1 MVEQTK
7 WHKRRWI
14 ALAFLG
20 FSLLVISLDTT
31 VVNLALPSISRSLGS
46 SASGLQWIV
55 DAYILVF
62 ASTLL
67 TLGSIGDRIGRK
79 RTLQIGLIAFGLFS
93 LGGALSNSTGMLI
106 GMRAMMGLAGAAM
119 MPSTLSILT
128 ATFRD
133 PKERAQAIAMWAA
146 VFALG
151 SGIGPLVGGYLLEH
165 FEWESVF
172 FINLPIVAIGLIG
185 GYFFIQD
192 SRDEHPRRVDVV
204 GSLLSVAGL
213 FALVYGIIE
222 AGQTSWTE
230 PRVVYSFAAAA
241 VLLTVFALS
250 EWRSPEPMLPLRFF
264 KNMSFTGANMALTLI
279 SFAMFGIMF
288 FMSQYFQTVQSY
300 SALQAGVRLLPMAGI
315 SFLAAVMSARVAQR
329 VGTKVAVG
337 TGILISAT
345 GLFFLSQIAEADTSY
360 GMIVIVMCIIA
371 MGMGLTMSPATN
383 SVMGSLPVN
392 KAGIGSAM
400 NDTTRMLGGALGVA
414 VLGTIMNN
422 LYIAKIDSALGD
434 VLSSAPG
441 LLEAA
446 RSSIQGAH
454 IAAQQIQDINPTLAS
469 LIVGSAN
476 QAFMSGM
483 VRAVLVAGI
492 IMIAAS
498 AITYVILPM
507 RVRPAKEEMQ
517 VIGVPEPA
525 KGILPIPV
533 PETVRKDGGI

>member
-1 MVEQTK
+1 MKELQPMDIEQTK

-31 VVNLALPSISRSLGS
+31 VVNLALPSISNELGS
-46 SASGLQWIV
+46 SSSGLQWIV

-62 ASTLL
+62 ASSLL

-79 RTLQIGLIAFGLFS
+79 KTLQIGLIAFGLFS
-93 LGGALSNSTGMLI
+93 LGGALSTSTGMLV

-128 ATFRD
+128 ATFRE

-146 VFALG
+146 VFGLG
-151 SGIGPLVGGYLLEH
+151 SGIGPLVGGWLLQR
-165 FEWESVF
+165 FQWEAVF
-172 FINLPIVAIGLIG
+172 YINLPIVVIALIG

-192 SRDEHPRRVDVV
+192 SRDEHPRKVDVR
-204 GSLLSVAGL
+204 GSVLSIAGL
-213 FALVYGIIE
+213 SALVYGIIE

-230 PRVVYSFAAAA
+230 DKVLYSFGAAA
-241 VLLTVFALS
+241 VLLAAFAVS
-250 EWRSPEPMLPLRFF
+250 EWRSSHPMLPLAFF

-288 FMSQYFQTVQSY
+288 FMSQYFQTVQGY
-300 SALQAGVRLLPMAGI
+300 TALQAGIRLLPMAGM
-315 SFLAAVMSARVAQR
+315 SFVAAVMSARVAQR
-329 VGTKVAVG
+329 FGTKVAVG
-337 TGILISAT
+337 TGILTAAA
-345 GLFFLSQIAEADTSY
+345 GLFYLYRISEVDTSY
-360 GMIVIVMCIIA
+360 GMVVIGMCIIS

-383 SVMGSLPVN
+383 SIMGSLPVN
-392 KAGIGSAM
+392 KAGVGSAM

-422 LYIAKIDSALGD
+422 LYIAKINDALGGT
-434 VLSSAPG
+434 LSSSPQ

-454 IAAQQIQDINPTLAS
+454 IVAQQIQGINPTLAGM
-469 LIVGSAN
+469 IVNSSN

-483 VRAVLVAGI
+483 VRG
-492 IMIAAS
+492 IMIASIIMAVAS
-498 AITYVILPM
+498 VVTFVILPM
-507 RVRPAKEEMQ
+507 RVRPAKEEEQ
-517 VIGVPEPA
+517 DTGVPETA
-525 KGILPIPV
+525 KGP
-533 PETVRKDGGI
+533 